1 MIKKNHFKQ
10 VYKMFKNESLYF
22 CQQQQIQ
29 QNPKG
34 ILICTK
40 KTFKCYFCQPTNA
53 RDYSHKLRDDNEA
66 LLNYNPLFLFS
77 LK

>member
-1 MIKKNHFKQ
+1 MIKKIILNKQ
-10 VYKMFKNESLYF
+10 LYKMFKNESLYF

-40 KTFKCYFCQPTNA
+40 KNFQM
-53 RDYSHKLRDDNEA
+53 
-66 LLNYNPLFLFS
+66 LFLS
-77 LK
+77 AYQCQGLLSQTEG